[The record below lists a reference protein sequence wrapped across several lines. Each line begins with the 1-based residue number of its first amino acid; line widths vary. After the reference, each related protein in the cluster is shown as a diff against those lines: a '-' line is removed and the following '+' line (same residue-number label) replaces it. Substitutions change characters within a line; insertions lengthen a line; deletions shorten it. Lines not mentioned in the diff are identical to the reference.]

1 MNMTRESFS
10 VALASWLQARSYSIG
25 AAPRDTHE
33 KRDVLLAKAAMIG
46 VKQLAHAR
54 VPGSGVSQGA
64 GADEIDAALV
74 PILQVV
80 DLAALKS
87 AGPWLGA
94 RLIVVIY
101 ADELPPEKVRE
112 RFDALLRLSGP
123 LCRAGM
129 QGASPGAIPIMVH
142 ALVVYFD
149 TSRFDICVPALLPHA
164 KREALGQGDGVL
176 LEAAFVNVPEGK
188 VRWPEARGLDVFAV
202 KLGIKKAPFGED
214 DLRHVRM
221 VASGGLVQSREP
233 K

>member
-1 MNMTRESFS
+1 MNITRESFS

-33 KRDVLLAKAAMIG
+33 TRDVLLAKAAMIG
-46 VKQLAHAR
+46 VKLLAHAR

-74 PILQVV
+74 PVLQVV
-80 DLAALKS
+80 DLAALKP
-87 AGPWLGA
+87 AGPMFGA
-94 RLIVVIY
+94 RLIVLVY
-101 ADELPPEKVRE
+101 ADELPPERVCE
-112 RFDALLRLSGP
+112 RFDALMRLSGP

-129 QGASPGAIPIMVH
+129 QGASPGTIPIKVYP
-142 ALVVYFD
+142 LVVYFD
-149 TSRFDICVPALLPHA
+149 ASRFDACVPVLLPHA
-164 KREALGQGDGVL
+164 KQEALRQSDGVL
-176 LEAAFVNVPEGK
+176 LEAAFVNVPEAK

-214 DLRHVRM
+214 DLRYVRM
-221 VASGGLVQSREP
+221 VASGELVA